1 MHFFIAICLLLLI
14 AAIALSIRCQ
24 SYKVQ
29 MHKERQHLQ
38 KKLVALQRKK
48 ERLEQNLQKKQD
60 IIQLIQK
67 HMTESILILD
77 DCDKIR
83 LANDS
88 AVELLKI
95 DRSLLET
102 HSIFTLTDYKP
113 FLDVLRMTKKDG
125 TARQLLNINGQDYR
139 AYIRRVTLTDQNG
152 TIILLIDVTDAVK
165 AEKIRKEF
173 TANVSHELKTPLTV
187 IKGFGEMFGSGM
199 IQDPEDVK
207 KYGAMIQRESE
218 RLLFLMNDIIR
229 LSEIE
234 EHVETQWTPVDLHAV
249 AEEVIRM
256 LSDKAQQNQIQL
268 IAECADVCIMGNE
281 NYIQELLI
289 NLIDNAVK
297 YNNPGGW
304 VRVSIQSEDK
314 FAVLCVQD
322 NGIGIPAA
330 AQSRIFERFYRVDK
344 SRSKERGGTG
354 LGLSIVKHIV
364 EYQKGT
370 IALSS
375 DLKKGT
381 TITVRL
387 PMEIQ
392 SNDGDS
398 VKNPCL

>member
-1 MHFFIAICLLLLI
+1 MQYFVLICLLLL
-14 AAIALSIRCQ
+14 ACTLAYSIRCRYYEAQ
-24 SYKVQ
+24 LR
-29 MHKERQHLQ
+29 KERQHLQ
-38 KKLVALQRKK
+38 KKLLTMQRKK
-48 ERLEQNLQKKQD
+48 ERLEQNLQKEQD

-88 AVELLKI
+88 AMELLRI
-95 DRSLLET
+95 DRSLLER

-113 FLDVLRMTKKDG
+113 FLDILRMTKKSG
-125 TARQLLNINGQDYR
+125 TARELMNIGGQDYR
-139 AYIRRVTLTDQNG
+139 AYIRRVALTDRNG
-152 TIILLIDVTDAVK
+152 TIILLINVTDSVK
-165 AEKIRKEF
+165 AERIRREF

-199 IQDPEDVK
+199 LQNPGDVK

-234 EHVETQWTPVDLHAV
+234 EHIEENLSAV
-249 AEEVIRM
+249 NLRAVTEDVM
-256 LSDKAQQNQIQL
+256 HLLTDKAQQNQITL
-268 IAECADVCIMGNE
+268 HAECEDISVMGSE
-281 NYIQELLI
+281 NYIQELLT
-289 NLIDNAVK
+289 NLTDNAIK

-304 VRVSIQSEDK
+304 VSLSVRRNAHTAVICVS
-314 FAVLCVQD
+314 D
-322 NGIGIPAA
+322 NGIGIPPE

-364 EYQKGT
+364 EYHKGT
-370 IALSS
+370 IS
-375 DLKKGT
+375 LKSKPEQGT
-381 TITVRL
+381 EITVRI
-387 PMEIQ
+387 PV
-392 SNDGDS
+392 NPYAH
-398 VKNPCL
+398 VKRN